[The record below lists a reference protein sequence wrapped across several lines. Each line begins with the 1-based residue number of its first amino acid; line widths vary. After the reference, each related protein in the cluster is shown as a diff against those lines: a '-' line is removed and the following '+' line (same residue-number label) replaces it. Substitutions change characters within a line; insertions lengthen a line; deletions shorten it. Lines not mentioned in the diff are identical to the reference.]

1 MACYLSRLIGSRA
14 PGDVSKQSRPPGPP
28 GPLKSISIILSRL
41 HNVRPLGVQHQLP
54 QTLLEDLTARLKF
67 SLHVS
72 QRTAR
77 ILGTLLLRAV
87 VKHPL
92 GELLPHPLFLLSSQL
107 PLSTACSTHAAATV
121 PPVILACM

>member
-1 MACYLSRLIGSRA
+1 MATRYLSRLIGSRA
-14 PGDVSKQSRPPGPP
+14 SSDPAKQRPLRPPGP
-28 GPLKSISIILSRL
+28 LESISIILSRL
-41 HNVRPLGVQHQLP
+41 HNVRPLGVQHEVP

-67 SLHVS
+67 NLHVS

-92 GELLPHPLFLLSSQL
+92 GVHPVY
-107 PLSTACSTHAAATV
+107 PL
-121 PPVILACM
+121 CMVQG

>member
-1 MACYLSRLIGSRA
+1 MANSKVQA
-14 PGDVSKQSRPPGPP
+14 DVAKQPPRPGPP
-28 GPLKSISIILSRL
+28 GPLESISIILSRL

-77 ILGTLLLRAV
+77 ILGTLLLRTV

-92 GELLPHPLFLLSSQL
+92 GELLFTPSVSVEHGS
-107 PLSTACSTHAAATV
+107 
-121 PPVILACM
+121 PPSPI